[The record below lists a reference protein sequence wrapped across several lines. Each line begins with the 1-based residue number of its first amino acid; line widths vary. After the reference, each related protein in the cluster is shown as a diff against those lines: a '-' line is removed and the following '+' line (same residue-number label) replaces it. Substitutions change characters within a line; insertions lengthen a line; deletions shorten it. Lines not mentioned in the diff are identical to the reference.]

1 MNKTGNIE
9 GLRKAWAVQRARR
22 KKRERQRAN
31 GKQPSPPTVS
41 AQPPGGWWKLSQLE
55 MPASATRRE
64 RQLARQALGVMVGC
78 MTREIHGP
86 DARLAYTAAV
96 RLREEIRGARCRV
109 RSGFPAQTATASP
122 SN

>member
-1 MNKTGNIE
+1 
-9 GLRKAWAVQRARR
+9 
-22 KKRERQRAN
+22 
-31 GKQPSPPTVS
+31 
-41 AQPPGGWWKLSQLE
+41 
-55 MPASATRRE
+55 
-64 RQLARQALGVMVGC
+64 MVGC